1 MKQKVK
7 LKTDIKCIL
16 KTEEAEAGKQFH
28 DGKVLKLSVK
38 LLDIFETDKSFE
50 TEKFYDSIKKFELE
64 KIY

>member
-1 MKQKVK
+1 MKQKIK
-7 LKTDIKCIL
+7 LKTDIKFIL
-16 KTEEAEAGKQFH
+16 KTEEAEQFH

-50 TEKFYDSIKKFELE
+50 IEKFYDSIKRFELE